1 MKIEHRRPQEICSK
15 PEEIQDMMREGGKE
29 SESTGRG
36 SGWHGF
42 IVACSYLQ
50 PAGWETRRSRREST
64 NQSCSSKKST
74 LIHEITRESSPE
86 SDLGSFKIG

>member
-50 PAGWETRRSRREST
+50 PAAGRRDDRVESPLIKVVAA
-64 NQSCSSKKST
+64 KKA
-74 LIHEITRESSPE
+74 R
-86 SDLGSFKIG
+86 